1 MVYGSG
7 HSVRQATDTSES
19 YAVVRY
25 EGAHSPD
32 VNARVDVP
40 EAPRWT
46 SQRWRSRGRRDD
58 AEGEE
63 EVVDHRQLALMD
75 ATRNLT
81 IVDISDE
88 EEVVLPQT
96 GGWSSAWEPSS
107 WSSSWWYSGW

>member
-7 HSVRQATDTSES
+7 RAVRQATDTSES
-19 YAVVRY
+19 YAVRY

-46 SQRWRSRGRRDD
+46 SQRWRSRDRPDD
-58 AEGEE
+58 EEGEE

-75 ATRNLT
+75 ATRNMA
-81 IVDISDE
+81 IVDISDDD
-88 EEVVLPQT
+88 
-96 GGWSSAWEPSS
+96 
-107 WSSSWWYSGW
+107 